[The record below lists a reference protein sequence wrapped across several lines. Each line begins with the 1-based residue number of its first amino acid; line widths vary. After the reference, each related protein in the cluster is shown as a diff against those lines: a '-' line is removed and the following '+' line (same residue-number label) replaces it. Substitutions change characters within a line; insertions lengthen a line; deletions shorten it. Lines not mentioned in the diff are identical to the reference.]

1 MAPVTIHSEPKKIK
15 CHCFHFF
22 PKAMA
27 PHSSPLAW
35 KIPWTE
41 EPGRLQS
48 MGWQIVGHDWATFPS
63 FLSVCHEVM
72 GPDYSA
78 KKRIWISDN
87 EVYEP
92 RAYYTEWVKVLVTQ
106 LYLTLC
112 KPRNYSPP
120 GSSVYGILQAEY
132 RNGLPFLSPGD
143 LPNPGIKPGS
153 PTLQQ
158 IVNHLSHHRV
168 K

>member
-1 MAPVTIHSEPKKIK
+1 MLEPKKIK

-22 PKAMA
+22 PKTMA
-27 PHSSPLAW
+27 PPSSTLAW
-35 KIPWTE
+35 TIPRME

-48 MGWQIVGHDWATFPS
+48 MGSQIVGHDWATFPS
-63 FLSVCHEVM
+63 FLCLPWSD
-72 GPDYSA
+72 GTRLFSQ
-78 KKRIWISDN
+78 KKIWISAN

-112 KPRNYSPP
+112 KTMNYSPP
-120 GSSVYGILQAEY
+120 GSSVHGILQAEY
-132 RNGLPFLSPGD
+132 WNGLPFLSPGD